1 MPGART
7 SRRTSSTRVEGAR
20 QRGWLIVWAT
30 VAALVWTSTAAEETV
45 LRIESRLG
53 VSEVMVLTPGRIGS
67 ESVAAQ
73 RGAKNVVIVLEGGS
87 GQIWIGKTL
96 DGPDAGKLKI
106 GGSLPVMARQ
116 ELADKVGAVAIL
128 TQPSDR
134 PVMDQ
139 QWRDSKEHVADIAAA
154 VTVVQQRFPGA
165 KVWLLGL
172 SNGSWSAA
180 HAGAALQDKL
190 AGVILMS
197 VAQGAFATRGFA
209 GIRIPVLVVQHRRDT
224 CLPYRNIEAQARWH
238 TLITVDDA
246 RLPRPGTRRECSGS
260 AAHGF
265 RGSEAAVMAGV
276 AQWINT
282 GTAPGYINQEK
293 AQ

>member
-1 MPGART
+1 MGTNA
-7 SRRTSSTRVEGAR
+7 
-20 QRGWLIVWAT
+20 
-30 VAALVWTSTAAEETV
+30 AAEETV
-45 LRIESRLG
+45 LRIESRTG
-53 VSEVMVLTPGRIGS
+53 VSEVMVLTPGRKGS
-67 ESVAAQ
+67 ESVAGQ
-73 RGAKNVVIVLEGGS
+73 GSAKNAVIVLEGGS
-87 GQIWIGKTL
+87 GQIRIGKTT

-116 ELADKVGAVAIL
+116 ELADRVGAVAIL

-134 PVMDQ
+134 PVMDLE
-139 QWRDSKEHVADIAAA
+139 WRDSKEHVADVAAA
-154 VTVVQQRFPGA
+154 VAVVQQRFPGA

-172 SNGSWSAA
+172 SNGAWSAA

-209 GIRIPVLVVQHRRDT
+209 GIRIPVLVVQHRRDA
-224 CLPYRNIEAQARWH
+224 CLPYRNIEAQAKWH

-260 AAHGF
+260 AAHSF
-265 RGSEAAVMAGV
+265 YGSEAAVMAAV
-276 AQWINT
+276 ADWINT
-282 GTAPGYINQEK
+282 GKAPDYINQEK
-293 AQ
+293 VQ